1 MHSKKMLKETITIP
15 HTDSGHVISVFP
27 EGNSHAHRNNK
38 FKGDTGVKKKAKK
51 TPKAASNE
59 ISKQQPIQVIINLG
73 NQVGNNENEVSNE
86 KKRVHPASTIPVRI
100 DQPHDRDVLKR
111 PFSKQTRSA
120 NSSKSEIDPS
130 LTKKPEEP
138 DSGITL
144 VEKDQIKIEYKSLSL
159 GWRTSMLGVAALLA
173 ILLTGFLLGRMGQS
187 SAPDSQGASFAK
199 PSPDLLEQLDNAL
212 KLVQSGQASEALG
225 KINKLSE
232 SNPNVPSLE
241 YLAALAAIQS
251 GDMKTAQDK
260 ASLSIQK
267 NQKVS
272 DSLVLLSMAETSPR
286 GNGGSS
292 LRDAKIVRESLLWQA
307 VESDLAN
314 PSPMI
319 ELASFLRS
327 QNRNDEAL
335 QLLTAASARLH
346 PIDTHVVVE
355 TSIQLMKLEQISD
368 SELPA
373 STQGGSIPE
382 AFASVYISLRKK
394 DYNQAEIALEK
405 CRQQASPDLFAYL
418 LNDPVFKPFQSEGLM
433 SRALS
438 LL

>member
-1 MHSKKMLKETITIP
+1 MPKETITIP
-15 HTDSGHVISVFP
+15 HENFGHVISVFP
-27 EGNSHAHRNNK
+27 EVNSHAYQDK
-38 FKGDTGVKKKAKK
+38 KITGDSGVRIRSKK
-51 TPKAASNE
+51 TPESISDEASR
-59 ISKQQPIQVIINLG
+59 QQPIQVIINLG
-73 NQVGNNENEVSNE
+73 NPVVNNENEVNNE
-86 KKRVHPASTIPVRI
+86 KKRVHPASSVPVRK
-100 DQPHDRDVLKR
+100 DQSQNQDVLKR

-120 NSSKSEIDPS
+120 NSFKSEIDPS

-138 DSGITL
+138 GPEITL
-144 VEKDQIKIEYKSLSL
+144 VEKDQIKIEYKSFSL
-159 GWRTSMLGVAALLA
+159 GWRTSTLGVAAVLS
-173 ILLTGFLLGRMGQS
+173 ILLVGFLLGRMGQS
-187 SAPDSQGASFAK
+187 SALDAQSASFAK
-199 PSPDLLEQLDNAL
+199 PSADLLQQLDSAL
-212 KLVQSGQASEALG
+212 ALVHSGQASEALG
-225 KINKLSE
+225 KIKQLSE

-251 GDMKTAQDK
+251 GDMKTAHAK

-272 DSLVLLSMAETSPR
+272 DSLVLLSMAESS
-286 GNGGSS
+286 GQGSGGSL
-292 LRDAKIVRESLLWQA
+292 LRDAKIVQESLLWQA

-327 QNRNDEAL
+327 QNRKDEAL
-335 QLLTAASARLH
+335 QLFTAASARLH
-346 PIDTHVVVE
+346 PIDSHVVVE

-368 SELPA
+368 SELPP
-373 STQGGSIPE
+373 STQGGSIPQ

-433 SRALS
+433 TRAL
-438 LL
+438 

>member
-1 MHSKKMLKETITIP
+1 MLKETITIP

-27 EGNSHAHRNNK
+27 GGTSHAHRNK
-38 FKGDTGVKKKAKK
+38 KIKGDSGVRKKAKK
-51 TPKAASNE
+51 TPQTASNE
-59 ISKQQPIQVIINLG
+59 VSKSQPIQVIINLG
-73 NQVGNNENEVSNE
+73 NQVVNKENEVNNE
-86 KKRVHPASTIPVRI
+86 KKRVHPASTIPVRM
-100 DQPHDRDVLKR
+100 DQFEHQDVSKR
-111 PFSKQTRSA
+111 SFSKQARSA
-120 NSSKSEIDPS
+120 DSSKSEIDPT
-130 LTKKPEEP
+130 LTKKTEEP
-138 DSGITL
+138 ASAITS
-144 VEKDQIKIEYKSLSL
+144 VGNDQIKRKYKSLSL
-159 GWRTSMLGVAALLA
+159 GWRTSMLSAAALIAALLA
-173 ILLTGFLLGRMGQS
+173 GFLLGRMGQS
-187 SAPDSQGASFAK
+187 SSPDAPSASFAK
-199 PSPDLLEQLDNAL
+199 PSSELLQQLNNAL
-212 KLVQSGQASEALG
+212 SLVHSGQASEALG
-225 KINKLSE
+225 KIKQLSE

-251 GDMKTAQDK
+251 GDMKTAYDK

-272 DSLVLLSMAETSPR
+272 DSLVLLSMAESS
-286 GNGGSS
+286 GAGGGSP
-292 LRDAKIVRESLLWQA
+292 LRDAKVVQESLLWQA

-335 QLLTAASARLH
+335 QLFTAASARLH
-346 PIDTHVVVE
+346 PIDSHVVVE
-355 TSIQLMKLEQISD
+355 TSIQLMKLQQISD

-373 STQGGSIPE
+373 SIQGGSIPE

-394 DYNQAEIALEK
+394 DYNQAEMALEK

-418 LNDPVFKPFQSEGLM
+418 LNDPVFKPFQTEGLM

-438 LL
+438 AL